1 MSGPLIWPLPPDQ
14 TTQEVDATN
23 LRPGDIIVDAAGNT
37 ATVKVVEFA
46 NSWNAVTVTLR
57 SSEAEWKHVL
67 RLGVT
72 VTIRR

>member
-37 ATVKVVEFA
+37 ARCRGCRLA
-46 NSWNAVTVTLR
+46 GSWPSIAQPLPFFPVSTAAAGQFCC
-57 SSEAEWKHVL
+57 S
-67 RLGVT
+67 
-72 VTIRR
+72 